1 MATGKHPANRLGLS
15 IVAVLVCA
23 PPVSVLDQAPSA
35 ATFRIL
41 ENGTAIGLAEII
53 DARDEDWLRPRRM
66 VALRSDHLALIRSD
80 ILD

>member
-1 MATGKHPANRLGLS
+1 MAGGKHPAIRLGLS

-41 ENGTAIGLAEII
+41 ENGTAIGAAEI
-53 DARDEDWLRPRRM
+53 AAEPFRRDECTARH
-66 VALRSDHLALIRSD
+66 S
-80 ILD
+80 

>member
-1 MATGKHPANRLGLS
+1 MAGGKHPAIRPGLS

-23 PPVSVLDQAPSA
+23 PRDSVLGQAPSA

-41 ENGTAIGLAEII
+41 
-53 DARDEDWLRPRRM
+53 
-66 VALRSDHLALIRSD
+66 DHLNLIRSD

>member
-1 MATGKHPANRLGLS
+1 LKARRRMAGGKHPAIRPGLS

-23 PPVSVLDQAPSA
+23 PRDSVLGQAPSA

-41 ENGTAIGLAEII
+41 
-53 DARDEDWLRPRRM
+53 
-66 VALRSDHLALIRSD
+66 DHLNLIRSD